1 MSDGSS
7 PTVKRTQAQIRHER
21 GAMKTRDLIL
31 RLSNGLTPVDSNAVS
46 KKLNRA
52 LMLGLTGSMALLVV
66 YYGIRSDM
74 PELILTTMF
83 WIRLAFPMATLV
95 AAMRLAGRLGRPGAP
110 LKLAWFTATLPFMTM
125 LLTAAFILLAT
136 PPGYR
141 LQLLLGTTWRVTTV
155 NVVLLSL
162 PSLVAVMQAMKGL
175 VPTRLAL
182 TGAGAGLLASAQGLL
197 VYSLYCS
204 EMSVPFWGIWY
215 VLAIVITAGIG
226 AALAPIYLRW

>member
-52 LMLGLTGSMALLVV
+52 LMVGLTGSMALLVV
-66 YYGIRSDM
+66 NYGIRSDM

-83 WIRLAFPMATLV
+83 WVRLAFPMATLV

-125 LLTAAFILLAT
+125 LLTAAFIQLAT

-204 EMSVPFWGIWY
+204 EMSVPFWGVWY
-215 VLAIVITAGIG
+215 VLAIIITAGIG

>member
-1 MSDGSS
+1 
-7 PTVKRTQAQIRHER
+7 
-21 GAMKTRDLIL
+21 MKTTDLIL

-83 WIRLAFPMATLV
+83 WVRLAFPMATLV

-215 VLAIVITAGIG
+215 VLAIIITAGIG

>member
-52 LMLGLTGSMALLVV
+52 LMVGLTGSMALLVV
-66 YYGIRSDM
+66 NYGIRSDM

-83 WIRLAFPMATLV
+83 WVRLAFPMATLV

-162 PSLVAVMQAMKGL
+162 PSLVTVMQAMKGL
-175 VPTRLAL
+175 FPTRLAL